1 MHYFLPGDTDLPPSL
16 SGVFAALKPNEY
28 LIWGSMNQILNM
40 TAFVY
45 NPGTGKPEQYYD
57 CYNVQQ
63 DDWLANDATGY
74 TWRIKKIYTV
84 VDGPGIYNTSAD
96 IFYATIEDVDYYN
109 AGMDPTGAGIGSP
122 QFQTSRAIL
131 FEIDEEGFPIFT
143 PADTFQIAANFSANV
158 IGRFRALN
166 VYDEYVS
173 IYQQDV
179 SGSFAVGDPLYID
192 ASGNFAS
199 SAGLGDIS
207 GVNFTIGICT
217 TVGRPDKDYFT
228 FNPFGEYRLAA
239 DVGLPG
245 TAGTIYYINPGGSP
259 PYTTVRPANFPY
271 PVYQLIDNSGNAIL
285 LKGIGFGSV
294 GGGGG
299 GGGTGP
305 TGAAGDTGATGPTGE
320 TGPTG
325 DTGPT
330 GEAGPTGDTGA
341 TGPSET
347 GPTGPTGPVTS
358 YIFDGGNAAST
369 YAVGPAFD
377 CGNAS

>member
-1 MHYFLPGDTDLPPSL
+1 MSGNVYINPPKTLDIFMHYFLEGDSDIPPSL
-16 SGVFAALKPNEY
+16 ADVFTALKPNEY
-28 LIWGSMNQILNM
+28 LIWGSLNQILYIS
-40 TAFVY
+40 AYVY
-45 NPGTGKPEQYYD
+45 NPGTGNLEQFYD
-57 CYNVQQ
+57 AYNVQQ

-74 TWRIKKIYTV
+74 TWRVKKIYDV
-84 VDGPGIYNTSAD
+84 VDGPGIYNTSSD
-96 IFYATIEDVDYYN
+96 VFYAVIEDVDYYN
-109 AGMDPTGAGIGSP
+109 AGMDPTGTGFGAP

-131 FEIDEEGFPIFT
+131 FQIDEEGFPIFT
-143 PADTFQIAANFSANV
+143 PADTFQIAANFSGNV

-166 VYDEYVS
+166 VYDKYVS

-192 ASGNFAS
+192 ASGLFVS

-217 TVGRPDKDYFT
+217 TIGRPDKDYFT

-245 TAGTIYYINPGGSP
+245 AAGTLYYINPAGSP
-259 PYTTVRPANFPY
+259 PYTTDRPANFPY

-285 LKGIGFGSV
+285 LKGIGFGTE

-299 GGGTGP
+299 GGS
-305 TGAAGDTGATGPTGE
+305 

-330 GEAGPTGDTGA
+330 GADGEMGPTGDAG
-341 TGPSET
+341 EV

-369 YAVGPAFD
+369 YILGPAFD